1 MTDPDALAEALL
13 ELTTA
18 LTIELHPAIA
28 ELAMPGHFE
37 AAGPAAA
44 AVFQQPPEGEPT
56 HRSGAASEPVAALA
70 EQAAAEAAERLAY
83 GRRDGNP
90 FLPSLALAA
99 FYLVEA
105 RRSGAFGL
113 AALARGR
120 VRAFALTP
128 DDAKHDPL
136 LLPGTAAIRAWYP
149 VLGAADAC
157 VELRLSRSG

>member
-18 LTIELHPAIA
+18 LTIEFHPAIA
-28 ELAMPGHFE
+28 EFH
-37 AAGPAAA
+37 AGPFRGGRPGRRSGVPTASG
-44 AVFQQPPEGEPT
+44 GEPT
-56 HRSGAASEPVAALA
+56 HRSGAASAPVAALA

-105 RRSGAFGL
+105 RRTGAFGL
-113 AALARGR
+113 AALA
-120 VRAFALTP
+120 
-128 DDAKHDPL
+128 
-136 LLPGTAAIRAWYP
+136 AA
-149 VLGAADAC
+149 GC
-157 VELRLSRSG
+157 VDSR

>member
-37 AAGPAAA
+37 PAGPAAA

-70 EQAAAEAAERLAY
+70 EQAAAE
-83 GRRDGNP
+83 P
-90 FLPSLALAA
+90 PSGWPTVVATAT
-99 FYLVEA
+99 
-105 RRSGAFGL
+105 RSCRHSRCG
-113 AALARGR
+113 
-120 VRAFALTP
+120 
-128 DDAKHDPL
+128 
-136 LLPGTAAIRAWYP
+136 LLPGGGPPQPA
-149 VLGAADAC
+149 
-157 VELRLSRSG
+157 RSGWRRWPAAECVHSR